1 MLLNGL
7 LCVGQPCPPPPRLP
21 HPTPSP
27 EESTPNIWYPGQTL
41 SRWQWPRQVSARASP
56 APPSLHGVD
65 LAAFLPAPARCPVC
79 RAHPACGLD
88 AFGPQPRP
96 QEAIRGFYFY
106 LCSPSQGGRTCPS
119 PPPCGASTLTP
130 RLGDGQS
137 FLLVSPVLALVTP
150 QQECRG
156 GGGSAGPV
164 ICSP

>member
-1 MLLNGL
+1 MACCAYGS
-7 LCVGQPCPPPPRLP
+7 PAPRLP

-96 QEAIRGFYFY
+96 QEAIRGNSRVLFLSLQPLPGRENLPFASS
-106 LCSPSQGGRTCPS
+106 LWSLHLDPQAGGWAVLS
-119 PPPCGASTLTP
+119 P
-130 RLGDGQS
+130 RLPCSCPGHPPARVQRWGGQHGACDL
-137 FLLVSPVLALVTP
+137 FALAP
-150 QQECRG
+150 
-156 GGGSAGPV
+156 
-164 ICSP
+164 